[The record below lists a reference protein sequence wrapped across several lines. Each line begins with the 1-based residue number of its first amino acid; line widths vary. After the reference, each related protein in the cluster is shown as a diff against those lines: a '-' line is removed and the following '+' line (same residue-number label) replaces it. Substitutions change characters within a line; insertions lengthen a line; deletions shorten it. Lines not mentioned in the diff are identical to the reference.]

1 MKIIIIIYVI
11 YRYQLCIGIIILYR
25 YAQNYYY
32 ITLWVINN
40 NTYLYDNII
49 IGEMVNTYFNS
60 MSGYYKKKIIF
71 KYSNAEMSVIKW
83 LFMSLV

>member
-1 MKIIIIIYVI
+1 
-11 YRYQLCIGIIILYR
+11 
-25 YAQNYYY
+25 
-32 ITLWVINN
+32 
-40 NTYLYDNII
+40 
-49 IGEMVNTYFNS
+49 MVNTYFNS